1 MGCLEVIVICDKKDG
16 RYEYVA
22 LFKANLRCLWNI
34 EEERGMYIFKTS
46 SQPNAKCQMPT
57 QITTIYRCQESSF
70 EPFYKTLSNAG
81 INVCA
86 SQKLNTNFGPVINN
100 FGVSPLKKEPNP
112 SLRAIFPRILNPLSG
127 FSKFRFCILVL
138 ITSNGALTSKLA
150 DAPAILATKF
160 CSQLALL

>member
-1 MGCLEVIVICDKKDG
+1 MICDKKDG

-22 LFKANLRCLWNI
+22 LFKPIFGVYGTLKR
-34 EEERGMYIFKTS
+34 RGVCTYSKHLLS
-46 SQPNAKCQMPT
+46 QMPA
-57 QITTIYRCQESSF
+57 QITTIDRCQDSSF

-81 INVCA
+81 ISVCA
-86 SQKLNTNFGPVINN
+86 SQKLNTSFGPVINN

-112 SLRAIFPRILNPLSG
+112 SFRAMFPRILNPLSG

-138 ITSNGALTSKLA
+138 MTSNGALTNKLA

-160 CSQLALL
+160 CNQLALL